1 MEDGEWCSYVTFYY
15 ILFPNDDRCTLMFHH
30 CGVILNQWGGGLNPF
45 NPPGKSNTHWTRE
58 HRETRDACALTHG

>member
-1 MEDGEWCSYVTFYY
+1 MYSNVSPLWGHPQPV
-15 ILFPNDDRCTLMFHH
+15 
-30 CGVILNQWGGGLNPF
+30 GGGLNPF

>member
-1 MEDGEWCSYVTFYY
+1 
-15 ILFPNDDRCTLMFHH
+15 MFHH
-30 CGVILNQWGGGLNPF
+30 CGVILNQWGGGVKPF